1 MTSVYSYKFEKL
13 KQYKYEEKSLRYII
27 VQLTKET
34 QEREKKK
41 LLKKI
46 LLKILKLVKAAGHI
60 TIKGG
65 ATS

>member
-34 QEREKKK
+34 REREKKK
-41 LLKKI
+41 L
-46 LLKILKLVKAAGHI
+46 
-60 TIKGG
+60 
-65 ATS
+65 